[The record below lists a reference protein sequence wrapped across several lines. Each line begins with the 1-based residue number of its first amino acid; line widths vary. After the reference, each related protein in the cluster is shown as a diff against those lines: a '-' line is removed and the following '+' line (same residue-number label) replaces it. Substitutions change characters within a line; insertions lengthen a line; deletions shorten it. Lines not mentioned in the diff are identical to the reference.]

1 MKGETIKE
9 KLSQMGK
16 TQRELA
22 GLLGITPQAVYEI
35 MSASE
40 VRSGSIEKIARVLG
54 VPISF
59 FFDEE
64 KVSLDTIAE
73 DSLITGGKIRPTNN
87 IGKKVRMLLKEQRK
101 TIIDLSRH
109 VGMTDAGI
117 RKMFERDT
125 CNISTLMKIADYLGV
140 PVNHFL
146 PENSTISKES
156 LKDKEIEY
164 LKGQVKAYENA
175 LRALSSFS
183 SEAKLPKLSVG

>member
-9 KLSQMGK
+9 KLSQLGR

-22 GLLGITPQAVYEI
+22 GLLGVTPQAVYEI
-35 MSASE
+35 MSSSD
-40 VRSGSIEKIARVLG
+40 VRSGTIERISQVLG

-64 KVSLDTIAE
+64 NASIDATE
-73 DSLITGGKIRPTNN
+73 DSFMLGGKIRPTNN
-87 IGKKVRMLLKEQRK
+87 IGKKVRVLLKEQHK

-125 CNISTLMKIADYLGV
+125 CNISTLIKIADYLGV

-146 PENSTISKES
+146 PENSTISRES
-156 LKDKEIEY
+156 LKDKEIEF
-164 LKGQVKAYENA
+164 LKGQIKAYENA
-175 LRALSSFS
+175 LSAFS
-183 SEAKLPKLSVG
+183 HFSNEAKLPKLSVG